1 MNNEP
6 CIHCIYFKPSMF
18 KPYIGQCLR
27 QGITVVSKTEVPC
40 TNFKEVSI
48 EELKNMLR
56 RGEWL
61 YCMNCN
67 VMITDEDELE
77 KHVGKHLVTSIPET
91 DEFIQEEAL
100 PGD

>member
-1 MNNEP
+1 MSNEP
-6 CIHCIYFKPSMF
+6 CIHCIYFKPSIF
-18 KPYIGQCLR
+18 KPYIGQCLKL
-27 QGITVVSKTEVPC
+27 GTTVVGKTGVPC

-48 EELKNMLR
+48 EELRDMLR

-67 VMITDEDELE
+67 ATITDEEELE
-77 KHVGKHLVTSIPET
+77 KHIGKHLVTSIPET